1 MKKMRKGMST
11 ISDRTSGNSPNI
23 STTSLQ
29 PKPERFNCSILMV
42 SSVGVVQLVVQWIA
56 VNVSSFIAQGLI
68 LFVVAYSYEWN
79 SVHSESLTRHRRA
92 HFDIANVLETYQ
104 PRNRTMGHLFQPEPP
119 TPGNVAITETSNE
132 EVGKKS
138 EFTNHRDAHYAN
150 MYTHAIQQ
158 NKEMDMVNKSVS
170 ASLDG
175 APTENVVL
183 TPADPVRDQK
193 EYEEKR
199 KRYAEEYQKQFDK
212 PFSC

>member
-1 MKKMRKGMST
+1 MST
-11 ISDRTSGNSPNI
+11 ISDRTPGNSPNF

-42 SSVGVVQLVVQWIA
+42 SSMGVIQLVVQWIA

-68 LFVVAYSYEWN
+68 LFVAAYSYEWN

-104 PRNRTMGHLFQPEPP
+104 PRNRTMGHLFQ
-119 TPGNVAITETSNE
+119 S
-132 EVGKKS
+132 VG
-138 EFTNHRDAHYAN
+138 
-150 MYTHAIQQ
+150 
-158 NKEMDMVNKSVS
+158 

-175 APTENVVL
+175 EQTENVVL

-193 EYEEKR
+193 EYEEK
-199 KRYAEEYQKQFDK
+199 KKKDAEEYQKQFDK